1 MKFYCGYCGYP
12 MYYLNKGGILGIA
25 CRSCKLKATR
35 KNHYGALTK
44 REIVSQTP
52 KIYNFYTGELLKKEM
67 I

>member
-1 MKFYCGYCGYP
+1 